1 MEDRTRKMMDELI
14 ERSGNAYVCSV
25 DEAGY
30 PLVKCMFARGKSGNQ
45 FYFSSNLSS
54 RRTGQFLHN
63 SKSSVYFCDEANFQ
77 AVLLSGEMEVLT
89 DLDHRRMI
97 WREGDEQY
105 YPTGVEDADYCV
117 LRLTARRGRCYLF
130 HAQENRVVMED
141 FEL

>member
-54 RRTGQFLHN
+54 RRTGQFLRN

-89 DLDHRRMI
+89 DLGHRRMI

-105 YPTGVEDADYCV
+105 YPDRGGGCGLLRAAPHRAPGPV
-117 LRLTARRGRCYLF
+117 LSVSCPGESGGYGGF
-130 HAQENRVVMED
+130 
-141 FEL
+141 